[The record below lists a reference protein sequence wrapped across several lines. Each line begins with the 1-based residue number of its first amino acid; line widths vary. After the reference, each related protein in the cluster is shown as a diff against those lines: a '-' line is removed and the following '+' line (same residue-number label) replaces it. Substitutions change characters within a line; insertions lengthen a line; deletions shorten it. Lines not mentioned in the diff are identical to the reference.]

1 MATKVAI
8 EVDIKTGGATD
19 DIASLREELEK
30 VKETQGK
37 LTDQMKTGF
46 EAAGQG
52 AKGASK
58 GMKSFGGSIGG
69 VLKSLG
75 LIAIAM
81 QVFMFLKDLLM
92 KNQKVMDAL
101 STATVAFEI
110 IMNKVVDAVMGLAKP
125 MQAAFSDPKQAVL
138 DLWEAI
144 KNEFCKQIR
153 RCYSCS

>member
-1 MATKVAI
+1 
-8 EVDIKTGGATD
+8 
-19 DIASLREELEK
+19 
-30 VKETQGK
+30 
-37 LTDQMKTGF
+37 MKTGF
-46 EAAGQG
+46 DAAGKG

-58 GMKSFGGSIGG
+58 GMKGFGTSIGG

-110 IMNKVVDAVMGLAKP
+110 IMNKVMDAVMG
-125 MQAAFSDPKQAVL
+125 
-138 DLWEAI
+138 
-144 KNEFCKQIR
+144 
-153 RCYSCS
+153 